1 MVVLVAAVRAGDYSV
16 SLANDPL
23 GNRWLAIAMAFAFLS
38 ATAPT
43 AGSTAATSPGAAAG
57 PTAASPTASARATA
71 ASSTETAGGH
81 TTVWICG
88 GESPPRLYRG
98 AANPPGFQTLPAAQG
113 ETEVRGAGPPV
124 PGPLR
129 WPPARGRR
137 LCAPAVALHATE
149 G

>member
-1 MVVLVAAVRAGDYSV
+1 MVVLVAAVRAGDYSD

-88 GESPPRLYRG
+88 GQNTPGVCRG
-98 AANPPGFQTLPAAQG
+98 QAT
-113 ETEVRGAGPPV
+113 GPHF
-124 PGPLR
+124 PLLDE
-129 WPPARGRR
+129 GT
-137 LCAPAVALHATE
+137 AVNDSSR
-149 G
+149 

>member
-1 MVVLVAAVRAGDYSV
+1 MVVLVAAVRAGDYSD

-88 GESPPRLYRG
+88 GK
-98 AANPPGFQTLPAAQG
+98 NPPGLDGGDASAPSFHRLHKAQG
-113 ETEVRGAGPPV
+113 EKDV
-124 PGPLR
+124 PGQMPHLRGPLHC
-129 WPPARGRR
+129 PLP
-137 LCAPAVALHATE
+137 CA
-149 G
+149 GG